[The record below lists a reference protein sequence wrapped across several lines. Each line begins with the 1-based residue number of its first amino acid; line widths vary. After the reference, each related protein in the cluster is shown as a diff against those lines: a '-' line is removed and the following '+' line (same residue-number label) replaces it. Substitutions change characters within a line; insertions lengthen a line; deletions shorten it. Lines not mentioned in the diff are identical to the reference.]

1 MNQTTFT
8 IVRFANRNGTVSWR
22 VCGYLHGTRVRK
34 NFRSREEAG
43 AEKAALELYALQNAS
58 GLRASATFL
67 TEDQLREAEGAFR
80 NLVDLPRSLTVYLN
94 YAIANYREPEREA
107 PLAMAVSE
115 YVAAKRK
122 DVERTLLS
130 IRQFRSIKNELDHFE
145 KTFPEASVSAFAPSR
160 LVAYLER
167 GGAALKTYNNRRG
180 ILSTFFKFAVQRDW
194 LAINP
199 IEKAPYHRISHRR
212 GSAVTLT
219 SDQAAKLMAH
229 VEGFKGGALVPY
241 FALCL
246 FAGVR
251 PCPLFGEIAKLRPE
265 HIRLETD
272 TIHIEP
278 EVSKVRMPRRI
289 AIQPSLAAWLHRYPT
304 DSFPIIPKNTAKM
317 RRKVFDAFGLTHDV
331 LRHTFISMFVAKF
344 RSMGEAALQA
354 GNSESIIRKHYLDLK
369 TASEAEQFFNIR
381 PKSKGNATTLAAKV
395 DSRQRRTSLM
405 VPECPQP
412 RAA

>member
-8 IVRFANRNGTVSWR
+8 VIRFVNRNGTASWR
-22 VCGYLHGTRVRK
+22 VCGYLHGARVRK
-34 NFRSREEAG
+34 NFKSREEAG
-43 AEKAALELYALQNAS
+43 AEKAALELKALQNTS
-58 GLRASATFL
+58 GLRASATYL
-67 TEDQLREAEGAFR
+67 TDGQLREAETAFR
-80 NLVDLPRSLTVYLN
+80 KLADRPRSLTVYLDF
-94 YAIANYREPEREA
+94 ALANYREPEREA
-107 PLAMAVSE
+107 PLAIAVAE
-115 YVAAKRK
+115 YFAAKQK

-130 IRQFRSIKNELDHFE
+130 IRQFRSIKNELDLFE
-145 KTFPEASVSAFAPSR
+145 KRFPEASVSAFAPAQ

-199 IEKAPYHRISHRR
+199 VEKAPYHRISHRR
-212 GSAVTLT
+212 GSARTLT
-219 SDQAAKLMAH
+219 AEQSAKLMAH
-229 VEGFKGGALVPY
+229 VERFKGGALVPY

-246 FAGVR
+246 FAGIR
-251 PCPLFGEIAKLRPE
+251 PCPIFGEIAKLQPD

-289 AIQPSLAAWLHRYPT
+289 AIQPNLAEWLHRYPT
-304 DSFPIIPKNTAKM
+304 DRFSIIPKNTAKM
-317 RRKVFDAFGLTHDV
+317 RRKIFNAFSLTHDV

-354 GNSESIIRKHYLDLK
+354 GNSEGIIRKHYLDLK
-369 TASEAEQFFNIR
+369 CPEEAEQFFGILPCRCDKKDDAVIAMPSNPVAI
-381 PKSKGNATTLAAKV
+381 ALAIAG
-395 DSRQRRTSLM
+395 
-405 VPECPQP
+405 
-412 RAA
+412 